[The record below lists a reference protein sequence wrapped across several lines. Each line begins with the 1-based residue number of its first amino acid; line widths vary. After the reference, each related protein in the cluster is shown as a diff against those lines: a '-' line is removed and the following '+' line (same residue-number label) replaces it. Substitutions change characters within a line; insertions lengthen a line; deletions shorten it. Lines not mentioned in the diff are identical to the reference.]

1 MCLEPVNELAQNEQ
15 KPSFPSFY
23 CSTFQ
28 KMCGNTFWKSP
39 IWLVAAGSHPQQI
52 VCVSVPAQKKFILCF
67 FGLIYFLESV
77 QAKAKDIEN
86 WFCVGPFKR
95 ELKGKKKILLSS
107 VHTQFYG
114 FYQACNTS
122 LG

>member
-1 MCLEPVNELAQNEQ
+1 
-15 KPSFPSFY
+15 
-23 CSTFQ
+23 
-28 KMCGNTFWKSP
+28 MCGNTFWKSP
-39 IWLVAAGSHPQQI
+39 IWRIAEGSHPKQI

-77 QAKAKDIEN
+77 QAKAKDVKIDFAWDLLKESWKEKKN
-86 WFCVGPFKR
+86 PPF
-95 ELKGKKKILLSS
+95 LCSYTVLW
-107 VHTQFYG
+107 